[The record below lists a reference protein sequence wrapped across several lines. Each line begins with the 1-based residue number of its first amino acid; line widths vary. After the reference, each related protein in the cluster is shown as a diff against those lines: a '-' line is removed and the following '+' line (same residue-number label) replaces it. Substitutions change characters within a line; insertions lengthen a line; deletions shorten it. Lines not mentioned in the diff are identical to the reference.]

1 MQTRP
6 AHLHVPRDHR
16 DHRRGSCIAWP
27 FVCGGGGFYLSVS
40 GLGSPLY
47 RELSWAFELGLE
59 LLGPG
64 ALRTEVHSWGRS
76 EGASQALMIPQICKQ
91 EKAEIE
97 DLIRGCL
104 LGEGVSEDENS

>member
-1 MQTRP
+1 MVW
-6 AHLHVPRDHR
+6 A
-16 DHRRGSCIAWP
+16 

-47 RELSWAFELGLE
+47 QELSWAFELGLE

-76 EGASQALMIPQICKQ
+76 EGAS
-91 EKAEIE
+91 
-97 DLIRGCL
+97 
-104 LGEGVSEDENS
+104 